1 MEHTAIIS
9 LGSNVKEKATILSN
23 AIKLLDV
30 NILSMTQPYIDPD
43 DNNETAPYL
52 NVVAL
57 IETAHS
63 YESTRLRF
71 KDIETQLGRDRSKE
85 AVAIDIDIVVWNN
98 EIVRTHDYNR
108 PYFKRG
114 LTNLP
119 PIALP

>member
-30 NILSMTQPYIDPD
+30 KILSMTQPYIDPD

-57 IETAHS
+57 IETTHS
-63 YESTRLRF
+63 YESIRLQF
-71 KDIETQLGRDRSKE
+71 KDIEVQLGRDRSE
-85 AVAIDIDIVVWNN
+85 EIVAMDIDIVVWDD
-98 EIVRTHDYNR
+98 EIIRPDDYNR
-108 PYFKRG
+108 PYFKHG
-114 LTNLP
+114 LSNLTQ
-119 PIALP
+119 